1 MKKICR
7 SLLLLAMLTIA
18 HAAQAQVVFSTFKLK
33 PTLLYTTKALHVGFT
48 CDGEKQVKYVK
59 V

>member
-7 SLLLLAMLTIA
+7 CLSLLVMLTIA

-33 PTLLYTTKALHVGFT
+33 PTLLYTTKALYVSFT
-48 CDGEKQVKYVK
+48 CDGEK
-59 V
+59 